1 MDVTLEVR
9 SAFFLVPSLFTL
21 PGALFLILSIEVD
34 HDPVRAFVLL
44 FIAEVSIWTNL
55 SPISTVTIG
64 VVEPHLRARST
75 GLLIFLQ
82 HILGDV
88 ISPPIIGAISD
99 ASELRTGLHVTW
111 MAVLVSGMCWFAAY
125 ACLLPLPPLSDAPRR
140 EQWANGNGDDDRER
154 EEGNRGEGREAA
166 EVSPRGAPPPPL
178 TFLSICC
185 GEQGASGTTVGMSK
199 PDHGRPQRRSF
210 NVASGR
216 GDQQLQQRRSDEE
229 EEEEEED
236 GEEEE
241 EERRGSGSRGDDP
254 ESGKFCRNPILA
266 TAVSFSER
274 PRLKST

>member
-1 MDVTLEVR
+1 MDVTLASEVR

-21 PGALFLILSIEVD
+21 PGAFFLILSIEVD

-44 FIAEVSIWTNL
+44 FVAEVSIWTNL

-64 VVEPHLRARST
+64 VVEPNLRARST

-82 HILGDV
+82 HTLGDV

-111 MAVLVSGMCWFAAY
+111 MAVLISGMCWFAAY
-125 ACLLPLPPLSDAPRR
+125 ACLRPLPPVSDAPRR
-140 EQWANGNGDDDRER
+140 EQWANSNREDDHER
-154 EEGNRGEGREAA
+154 GGENRGEGREAT
-166 EVSPRGAPPPPL
+166 EVYPQGAPPPL

-185 GEQGASGTTVGMSK
+185 GEQGEYGTTVGTSK
-199 PDHGRPQRRSF
+199 LEHGRQQRR
-210 NVASGR
+210 NIVASGK
-216 GDQQLQQRRSDEE
+216 GDQQRQQRRSDEE

-241 EERRGSGSRGDDP
+241 ERRGSRGDDP
-254 ESGKFCRNPILA
+254 EFGKFCRNPILA
-266 TAVSFSER
+266 TAVSFSEH
-274 PRLKST
+274 RLKST